1 VEKRWYIDIIEREIK
16 DLKYEYANVN
26 LERLN
31 DYFAIKGVYSKENSD
46 IISYSEFIESIDN
59 ETRKKRLRET
69 FDLFKNSYGIRD
81 ITYIS
86 DINLISSCI
95 GLIYG
100 INKFYEPGF
109 VPHFSPIWMDDVKKE
124 KMVSYSYPFETE
136 GVLIELDRVKVCN
149 WLIDNGFLGEIKR
162 PTDGGEAANIL
173 LKIGSDSKGYAAL
186 KTLIH
191 TLSHALIR
199 RSSLY
204 TGLDSDS
211 CGELLFT
218 NNAAFLIYAT
228 SNINIGGFAFV
239 FEHSLMEWFREIKL
253 ELNEC
258 TFDPT
263 CIFEK
268 GACFSCMYLPEY
280 VCSEFNKNLDR
291 DVFLGS
297 KRYKVPYWERE

>member
-228 SNINIGGFAFV
+228 SNINIGGF
-239 FEHSLMEWFREIKL
+239 
-253 ELNEC
+253 
-258 TFDPT
+258 
-263 CIFEK
+263 
-268 GACFSCMYLPEY
+268 CFSYSNISLNGM
-280 VCSEFNKNLDR
+280 VQR
-291 DVFLGS
+291 DKARA
-297 KRYKVPYWERE
+297 KRMHI